1 MEQNPYSAPQTT
13 LDYIEKRPLKQRIK
27 RVLLSAFGVSA
38 LSAVLTV
45 ILSVTSMVI
54 FYEYFKGLK
63 NPNFSILGHI
73 FSIDSFMVALL
84 VFACLIIPTILLMII
99 LEKTINHITGII
111 LTIYAVI
118 GGLLCALISDI
129 TQFFIGSKRFGTL
142 WYLWYVKNLKEP
154 QDFSILLTVIM
165 MYLSCIIA
173 TLIITLIL
181 KAKSKN
187 TFQAA

>member
-38 LSAVLTV
+38 LSGILTV
-45 ILSVTSMVI
+45 ILNVTSI
-54 FYEYFKGLK
+54 YCYYEYFKGLK
-63 NPNFSILGHI
+63 NPNFSILEHI
-73 FSIDSFMVALL
+73 FSIDSFMLALW

-154 QDFSILLTVIM
+154 QDFSILLGVIM

-187 TFQAA
+187 TFQVA